1 MIVIW
6 QEHAF
11 LVPEE
16 DNTVLAAQELAEYL
30 EEELTDS
37 VGGGYLIAEEEVEF
51 LRTSMAATRV
61 RCLGPIEWRTRT

>member
-1 MIVIW
+1 MIAIW

-16 DNTVLAAQELAEYL
+16 DSIVLAAQELADYL
-30 EEELTDS
+30 EEELTNS

-51 LRTSMAATRV
+51 RRTLRTTTRV
-61 RCLGPIEWRTRT
+61 RCLGPIAWRTIT